1 MLRGERDLKRLSIDG
16 KVVKFNAELD
26 WVLLISSCILF
37 VLGIIALYSIEK
49 IQIATM
55 GYSDVSFKSQ
65 LFYSVLGVIAGII
78 AYRMKL
84 RFLRIYATY
93 FLYLAFLL
101 LVVTLLWGSSSRGGV
116 RWLRIGGMSIQTSDI
131 ARLALILYIG
141 SIITKEHIGW
151 NFTTLKVLTVILV
164 FTCMILSQ
172 PDYGSAMIMFLTSLL
187 MVFSAGMPL
196 SMFLPIFTGSVFL
209 GYRLIFT
216 ASYRERRFLAFLDPW
231 KDPYGD
237 GYQYIQA
244 LRAFARGGLLGV
256 GLGMGQQKLNILPE
270 VHTDLILAHIGEE
283 LGLFITIFVVLLYSL
298 ICIRMFKIALYCPLR
313 FSRFVVLGF
322 ALSFA
327 IQAIINIG
335 GVVKLLPITGVT
347 LPLLSSG
354 GTSKIISLFMIGYAL
369 GVSRY
374 RTEVVSE

>member
-1 MLRGERDLKRLSIDG
+1 MLRGERDLKRLSISG
-16 KVVKFNAELD
+16 KVVKFNAEID
-26 WVLLISSCILF
+26 WILLISSCILL
-37 VLGIIALYSIEK
+37 VLGIIALYSIER

-55 GYSDVSFKSQ
+55 GYSDVSFRSQ
-65 LFYSVLGVIAGII
+65 LVYSVLGIIAGII

-93 FLYLAFLL
+93 FLYLALL
-101 LVVTLLWGSSSRGGV
+101 LLIMTLLWGSSSRGGV
-116 RWLRIGGMSIQTSDI
+116 RWLRMGGISVQTSDI
-131 ARLALILYIG
+131 ARLAIILYI
-141 SIITKEHIGW
+141 SNVLTKEHMGW
-151 NFTTLKVLTVILV
+151 NFTMLKILTVILV

-172 PDYGSAMIMFLTSLL
+172 PDYGSAMITFLTSLL

-196 SMFLPIFTGSVFL
+196 TMFLSIFTGSVFL

-256 GLGMGQQKLNILPE
+256 GLGMGQQKLNVLPE
-270 VHTDLILAHIGEE
+270 IHTDLILAHIGEE
-283 LGLFITIFVVLLYSL
+283 FGLLITIFIVLLYSL
-298 ICIRMFKIALYCPLR
+298 ICVRMFEIGLHCPFK

-322 ALSFA
+322 ALSLT

-335 GVVKLLPITGVT
+335 GVIKLLPITGIP

-354 GTSKIISLFMIGYAL
+354 GTSRIISLFMIGYAL

-374 RTEVVSE
+374 RTEVVGE

>member
-1 MLRGERDLKRLSIDG
+1 MSTDG
-16 KVVKFNAELD
+16 KIVRFNSELD
-26 WVLLISSCILF
+26 WILFISSGLLL

-49 IQIATM
+49 IQIATI

-65 LFYSVLGVIAGII
+65 LVYSVLGIIAGII
-78 AYRMKL
+78 AYKMRL
-84 RFLRIYATY
+84 RFLRIYAPY
-93 FLYLAFLL
+93 FLYLAFVLL
-101 LVVTLLWGSSSRGGV
+101 IVTFFWGSSSRGGV
-116 RWLRIGGMSIQTSDI
+116 RWLRVGGISIQTSDI
-131 ARLALILYIG
+131 ARLALILYI
-141 SIITKEHIGW
+141 SNALTKEHIGW
-151 NFTTLKVLTVILV
+151 NFSTLKLLIVTLV
-164 FTCMILSQ
+164 FTCMILYQ
-172 PDYGSAMIMFLTSLL
+172 PDYGSAMITFLTSLL
-187 MVFSAGMPL
+187 MIFSAGMPFP
-196 SMFLPIFTGSVFL
+196 MFLSIFAGSVFL
-209 GYRLIFT
+209 GYKLIFT

-283 LGLFITIFVVLLYSL
+283 FGFFITVFVIFLYSL
-298 ICIRMFKIALYCPLR
+298 ICARMLKIAIRCPSR

-322 ALSFA
+322 ALSLT
-327 IQAIINIG
+327 IQAVINIG
-335 GVVKLLPITGVT
+335 GVVKLLPITGVP

-354 GTSKIISLFMIGYAL
+354 GTSRIVSLFMIGYAL

-374 RTEVVSE
+374 RTEVVSK